1 MSEGIDYWKEALEG
15 SDALNAA
22 VEGIDNRDIKMVPGF
37 GRIHAITVELPNNN
51 TTADLEATFGP
62 RLIKDRH
69 NGTPGWVRLAFS
81 PCPIIDTWAQ
91 VCLGTQDVHRNF
103 SLASLGYQVLQ

>member
-51 TTADLEATFGP
+51 TTADLEAIFGP

-69 NGTPGWVRLAFS
+69 NGT
-81 PCPIIDTWAQ
+81 
-91 VCLGTQDVHRNF
+91 QDVHRNF
-103 SLASLGYQVLQ
+103 FPCIAWISSFTVSRNNFP